1 VFTGCLCCAKHC
13 SHCFGGRYYLIF
25 SKECEIDTA
34 CPSMFYA
41 AIAKYLNLNT
51 KKSGW
56 FIALED
62 DSPRLGDHVG
72 MEGRE
77 GKDREERK
85 MI

>member
-1 VFTGCLCCAKHC
+1 
-13 SHCFGGRYYLIF
+13 
-25 SKECEIDTA
+25 
-34 CPSMFYA
+34 MFYA